1 MPRFMT
7 CFALLATLGL
17 SLGGCADAPSAP
29 APGATP
35 AFYRQLDAGNA
46 VVDPV
51 AARDMISVDRHNNGL
66 PTLSIDPALQE
77 EARERVN
84 AMARA
89 NAVGPSS
96 RGSLSERLAAA
107 HASRA
112 AAVENVSAGY
122 HTLAEAFSGWRES
135 KPHNANMLNPRAR
148 RMGIAT
154 AYAPD
159 SKYKVFW
166 ALVLSD

>member
-17 SLGGCADAPSAP
+17 SLGGCADAPP
-29 APGATP
+29 AANSGATP
-35 AFYRQLDAGNA
+35 AFYRQLDTGNA
-46 VVDPV
+46 IVDPV
-51 AARDMISVDRHNNGL
+51 AARDMISVYRHNNGL
-66 PTLSIDPALQE
+66 PTLSIDPALQA

-96 RGSLSERLAAA
+96 RGSLSARLATAQA
-107 HASRA
+107 PRGV
-112 AAVENVSAGY
+112 AVENVSAGY